1 MLRSPT
7 RRQAGSRR
15 QKALG
20 SPGRVAKID
29 KALAAGPDLSDEQ
42 VAEVKRL
49 RDEGERLHK
58 TGHEGGVE
66 RLDAVGAGRV
76 FGPSGHRTLPQHTGQ
91 HSEGA
96 RVKKPFL

>member
-1 MLRSPT
+1 MARVHRNMTRSPT

-20 SPGRVAKID
+20 SPGRVARID
-29 KALAAGPDLSDEQ
+29 KALAAGPYLSDEQ

-58 TGHEGGVE
+58 TG
-66 RLDAVGAGRV
+66 
-76 FGPSGHRTLPQHTGQ
+76 GHSQR
-91 HSEGA
+91 
-96 RVKKPFL
+96 RKP

>member
-1 MLRSPT
+1 MHGNVLRSPT

-20 SPGRVAKID
+20 SPGRAAKKD
-29 KALAAGPDLSDEQ
+29 KALAAGPDLGDERF
-42 VAEVKRL
+42 AEVKPP

-76 FGPSGHRTLPQHTGQ
+76 FGPAVIER
-91 HSEGA
+91 
-96 RVKKPFL
+96 

>member
-29 KALAAGPDLSDEQ
+29 KALAASPELSDEP

-66 RLDAVGAGRV
+66 RLDAVGAGMV
-76 FGPSGHRTLPQHTGQ
+76 FGPAVIERYRNIRDSIQKELG
-91 HSEGA
+91 
-96 RVKKPFL
+96 

>member
-29 KALAAGPDLSDEQ
+29 KTLAAGPDLSDEQ

-58 TGHEGGVE
+58 TGHEGSVE
-66 RLDAVGAGRV
+66 RLDAVDAGMV
-76 FGPSGHRTLPQHTGQ
+76 FGPAVIERYRNIRDSIQKELG
-91 HSEGA
+91 
-96 RVKKPFL
+96 

>member
-7 RRQAGSRR
+7 RRQAGNRR

-29 KALAAGPDLSDEQ
+29 QTLAAGPGLSDEQ

-49 RDEGERLHK
+49 RDKGERLHK
-58 TGHEGGVE
+58 TGGYSQSMDTCV
-66 RLDAVGAGRV
+66 
-76 FGPSGHRTLPQHTGQ
+76 
-91 HSEGA
+91 
-96 RVKKPFL
+96 

>member
-1 MLRSPT
+1 MHGNVLRSPT

-15 QKALG
+15 QKAPG

-29 KALAAGPDLSDEQ
+29 KALAAGPGLGDEQ
-42 VAEVKRL
+42 FAEVKRL

-66 RLDAVGAGRV
+66 RLDTIGAGMV
-76 FGPSGHRTLPQHTGQ
+76 FGPAVIERYRNIRDSIQKELG
-91 HSEGA
+91 
-96 RVKKPFL
+96 

>member
-1 MLRSPT
+1 MTRVHGNVLRSPT

-29 KALAAGPDLSDEQ
+29 HALAAGPGLSDEQ

-49 RDEGERLHK
+49 RDKGERLHK
-58 TGHEGGVE
+58 TGGYSQSMVAPCQA
-66 RLDAVGAGRV
+66 L
-76 FGPSGHRTLPQHTGQ
+76 LL
-91 HSEGA
+91 
-96 RVKKPFL
+96 KP

>member
-7 RRQAGSRR
+7 IRQAGNRH

-20 SPGRVAKID
+20 SLGRVTKID

-42 VAEVKRL
+42 VVEVKRL

-58 TGHEGGVE
+58 TGGHASAGG
-66 RLDAVGAGRV
+66 R
-76 FGPSGHRTLPQHTGQ
+76 
-91 HSEGA
+91 
-96 RVKKPFL
+96 

>member
-1 MLRSPT
+1 MHGNMLRSPT

-42 VAEVKRL
+42 IAEVKRL

-66 RLDAVGAGRV
+66 RLDAVGAGMV
-76 FGPSGHRTLPQHTGQ
+76 FGPAVIERYRNIRDSIQKELG
-91 HSEGA
+91 
-96 RVKKPFL
+96 

>member
-1 MLRSPT
+1 MARVHGNMLRSPT

-29 KALAAGPDLSDEQ
+29 KALAASPELSDEP

-58 TGHEGGVE
+58 TG
-66 RLDAVGAGRV
+66 LKAVSSVSMLSVPVWCSAQR
-76 FGPSGHRTLPQHTGQ
+76 S
-91 HSEGA
+91 
-96 RVKKPFL
+96 

>member
-1 MLRSPT
+1 M
-7 RRQAGSRR
+7 
-15 QKALG
+15 
-20 SPGRVAKID
+20 AKID

-66 RLDAVGAGRV
+66 RLDAVGAGMV
-76 FGPSGHRTLPQHTGQ
+76 FGPAVIERYRNIRDSIQKELG
-91 HSEGA
+91 
-96 RVKKPFL
+96 

>member
-1 MLRSPT
+1 MARVHGNMLRSPT

-20 SPGRVAKID
+20 SPGRVAKIG

-49 RDEGERLHK
+49 RDEGERLPK
-58 TGHEGGVE
+58 TG
-66 RLDAVGAGRV
+66 
-76 FGPSGHRTLPQHTGQ
+76 GHSQ
-91 HSEGA
+91 
-96 RVKKPFL
+96 

>member
-1 MLRSPT
+1 MARVHGNVLRSPT

-29 KALAAGPDLSDEQ
+29 KALAAGPGLSDEQ

-66 RLDAVGAGRV
+66 RLDAVGAGMV
-76 FGPSGHRTLPQHTGQ
+76 VGVGE
-91 HSEGA
+91 EGGV
-96 RVKKPFL
+96 RNSLLSV